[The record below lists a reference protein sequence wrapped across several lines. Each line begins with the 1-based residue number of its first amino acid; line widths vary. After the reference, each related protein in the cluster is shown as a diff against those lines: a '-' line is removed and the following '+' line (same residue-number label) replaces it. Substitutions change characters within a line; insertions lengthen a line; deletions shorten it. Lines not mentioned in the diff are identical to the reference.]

1 MKMAKRYKIK
11 RGAHR
16 LMSKPKVRYA
26 AMILRGKDADI
37 TQIKDCRGRTRN
49 IYRGT
54 ARIPPTR
61 YAVAHDGGEG
71 LAPIKWDSG
80 HRPTAAEAKAGIR
93 ARAKRKRRAE
103 RNQCIAAGV
112 SNTALIRLAKAAYP
126 KLGGWERYRNA

>member
-1 MKMAKRYKIK
+1 MAKRYKIK

-61 YAVAHDGGEG
+61 YARAHDGGDG
-71 LAPIKWDSG
+71 LAAVRWSKGD
-80 HRPTAAEAKAGIR
+80 REFNERDVDAVRK
-93 ARAKRKRRAE
+93 ARAKRYARQQ
-103 RNQCIAAGV
+103 RNICNARWEGEG
-112 SNTALIRLAKAAYP
+112 
-126 KLGGWERYRNA
+126 LG